1 MCADGGAPIVRL
13 FDRAHRQGIATSLD
27 LSFVADNSP
36 IRDLDWAAL
45 LRRAVAASDV
55 FCPSWDDLV
64 NCLGLPADAEDAY
77 VTEWAQRFLDWGA
90 GMVLIT
96 RGTRGS
102 YLTVSDAG
110 RLLAFAAC
118 GLDPAEWAG
127 TRTWQVPQVLD
138 HVTTTNGAGD
148 AYKAAFL
155 ARLVEG
161 DGPQQCLESAGRV
174 VSRYLRGLP
183 LAP

>member
-1 MCADGGAPIVRL
+1 V
-13 FDRAHRQGIATSLD
+13 
-27 LSFVADNSP
+27 
-36 IRDLDWAAL
+36 
-45 LRRAVAASDV
+45 SDV

-64 NCLGLPADAEDAY
+64 NCLGLPADAEDAS
-77 VTEWAQRFLDWGA
+77 VTDWADRFLAWGA

-102 YLTVSDAG
+102 FLAVADTG
-110 RLLAFAAC
+110 RLQAFAAC
-118 GLDPAEWAG
+118 GLDPAGWAG
-127 TRTWQVPQVLD
+127 VRTWQVPQVLD

-161 DGPQQCLESAGRV
+161 DGPQQCLESAARV
-174 VSRYLRGLP
+174 VSQYLRGLP
-183 LAP
+183 LAH